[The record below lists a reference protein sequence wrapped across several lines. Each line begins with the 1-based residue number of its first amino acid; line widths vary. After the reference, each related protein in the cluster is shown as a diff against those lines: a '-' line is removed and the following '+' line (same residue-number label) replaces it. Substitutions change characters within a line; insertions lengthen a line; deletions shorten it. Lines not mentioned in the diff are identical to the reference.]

1 MTDCGAEAVLHAA
14 RPSLSIAA
22 MNTAWMR
29 PALAA
34 AERNDPTLEA
44 EEAAALLVAAQTL
57 ARERL
62 DADDH
67 WACMDALLMRP
78 FPSHALMAMRSV
90 GLLRA
95 WLPEVDALFGVP
107 QLCDGPEAI
116 DVGLHQMRLVD
127 ETARADEPVAVRFA
141 ALMHKIGKGG
151 TLREIWPSHYK
162 HEMRALAQLD
172 ALSQRMAVPAH
183 AMELARLVVAECDRV
198 HRASDMRAGALASML
213 ERLEAVERPARF
225 EQLLAVCTCDFAVY
239 PGHWAAEYPKA
250 PRLRRALAAYLEV
263 GEEGLDA
270 DALMLQRA
278 QAIARALGSMGGAPA

>member
-1 MTDCGAEAVLHAA
+1 MTDWAAEAVLHVA
-14 RPSLSIAA
+14 RSSLSIAA

-34 AERNDPTLEA
+34 AERSDPALEP

-67 WACMDALLMRP
+67 WACMEALLMRP

-162 HEMRALAQLD
+162 HEQRALAQLE

-183 AMELARLVVAECDRV
+183 ALELARLVVEECDRV

-213 ERLEAVERPARF
+213 ERLEAVERPDRF

-263 GEEGLDA
+263 GDEGLDA

>member
-1 MTDCGAEAVLHAA
+1 MRTAIRAA
-14 RPSLSIAA
+14 SRA

-34 AERNDPTLEA
+34 AERDDPHLQAGEV
-44 EEAAALLVAAQTL
+44 AALLVAAQTL
-57 ARERL
+57 ARDRL
-62 DADDH
+62 DADAQ
-67 WACMDALLMRP
+67 WGCMEALLMRP

-90 GLLRA
+90 GLLRT

-151 TLREIWPSHYK
+151 TPREIWPSHYK
-162 HEMRALAQLD
+162 HEVRAMAQLH
-172 ALSQRMAVPAH
+172 ALSLRMAVPPD
-183 AMELARLVVAECDRV
+183 AMDLAQLVVEECDRV

-213 ERLEAVERPARF
+213 ARLQAVERPARF

-250 PRLRRALAAYLEV
+250 PRLRRALAAYLDV
-263 GEEGLDA
+263 DADGLDA
-270 DALMLQRA
+270 DALMTRRT

>member
-1 MTDCGAEAVLHAA
+1 
-14 RPSLSIAA
+14 

-34 AERNDPTLEA
+34 AERSDPALPA
-44 EEAAALLVAAQTL
+44 EEAAALVMAAQTL

-62 DADDH
+62 NADDQ
-67 WACMDALLMRP
+67 WACMEAVLTRP

-90 GLLRA
+90 GMLRT

-107 QLCDGPEAI
+107 QLSDGPEAI
-116 DVGLHQMRLVD
+116 DVGPHQMRLVD

-151 TLREIWPSHYK
+151 TPREIWPSHYK
-162 HEMRALAQLD
+162 HEVRALAQLD
-172 ALSQRMAVPAH
+172 ALSLRMAVPPQ
-183 AMELARLVVAECDRV
+183 AMDLARLVVLECDRV

-213 ERLEAVERPARF
+213 ERLEAVQRPDRF
-225 EQLLAVCTCDFAVY
+225 EQLLSVCTCDFAVY

-250 PRLRRALAAYLEV
+250 PRLRRALEAYLGV
-263 GEEGLDA
+263 DDEGLDD
-270 DALMLQRA
+270 DALMTRRA
-278 QAIARALGSMGGAPA
+278 QAIARALGSMGFLGEAPA